1 LAICSIS
8 IAEQNAIIAMFH
20 KQRGGVRI
28 LESLSCFLVLD
39 QVARQ
44 ILFFGLHTVVIS
56 GAEKAIEN
64 CGSYRQ
70 SCTGLS

>member
-1 LAICSIS
+1 MVWLS
-8 IAEQNAIIAMFH
+8 QH
-20 KQRGGVRI
+20 
-28 LESLSCFLVLD
+28 LESSSSFLVFD

-44 ILFFGLHTVVIS
+44 ILFFGFDTIVIS

>member
-1 LAICSIS
+1 MARLS
-8 IAEQNAIIAMFH
+8 QHF
-20 KQRGGVRI
+20 
-28 LESLSCFLVLD
+28 ESLSCFLVLD

-44 ILFFGLHTVVIS
+44 ILFFGLDTVVIS

>member
-1 LAICSIS
+1 MARLS
-8 IAEQNAIIAMFH
+8 QHF
-20 KQRGGVRI
+20 
-28 LESLSCFLVLD
+28 ESLSCFLVLD

-70 SCTGLS
+70 SCTGLL